1 MISVPYSQAI
11 SFISDIEHKLDL
23 LYIPHEVYSGIL
35 QYALRSRRD
44 GHYFISVTIFF
55 PPPFP
60 DVFFGV
66 IPRFPL

>member
-44 GHYFISVTIFF
+44 GHYFISVTIFS
-55 PPPFP
+55 PHLSQTYSS
-60 DVFFGV
+60 V
-66 IPRFPL
+66 